1 MSRQFT
7 WWRRFHTTQK
17 LKRSDYWKGYSK
29 LLQEIEFGQWESDP
43 LWEQSYLE
51 EAVYEKKKQAYIEE
65 KSYIRDKSS
74 LEDVIR
80 DFRKA
85 KHKRTEIMRSRHC
98 EAETKRLSELS
109 EKLAEEFN
117 LSQDYVK
124 QYMETFDGTTRQLF
138 YSLRAISQN
147 REIPSN
153 DTIDRYPRAFV
164 EQPRH
169 ILKREHIG
177 LKSLWKKVAR
187 ERKIYGAY

>member
-1 MSRQFT
+1 MNRQFT

-51 EAVYEKKKQAYIEE
+51 EAVYEKKKEDYIKE

-74 LEDVIR
+74 LEDIIR

-98 EAETKRLSELS
+98 ETEPKRLADLC
-109 EKLAEEFN
+109 EKLSEEFN
-117 LSQDYVK
+117 ISHEYVK
-124 QYMETFDGTTRQLF
+124 QYMETFDGTTRQLY
-138 YSLRAISQN
+138 YSLRAISQD
-147 REIPSN
+147 REIPSF
-153 DTIDRYPRAFV
+153 DTIDKYPRSFV

-169 ILKREHIG
+169 ILKREYSS
-177 LKSLWKKVAR
+177 LKPIWKKVAR